1 MLNQLLAAAG
11 WPLLPKQQMQNSA
24 YTFLVVPLIG
34 WLSVVSLLVVAY
46 LATLAIEERRRNRRM
61 DQERERLGLRRA

>member
-1 MLNQLLAAAG
+1 MH
-11 WPLLPKQQMQNSA
+11 NSA

-46 LATLAIEERRRNRRM
+46 LASLMIEEKRRNRRM
-61 DQERERLGLRRA
+61 DQARARLGLRRA

>member
-1 MLNQLLAAAG
+1 
-11 WPLLPKQQMQNSA
+11 MQNSA

-46 LATLAIEERRRNRRM
+46 LATLAIEERRRHRRM
-61 DQERERLGLRRA
+61 DQERERLGLKRA

>member
-1 MLNQLLAAAG
+1 
-11 WPLLPKQQMQNSA
+11 MQNNT
-24 YTFLVVPLIG
+24 YTFIVVPVIG

-46 LATLAIEERRRNRRM
+46 LTSLMVEERRRNRRM

>member
-1 MLNQLLAAAG
+1 MFVAPSN
-11 WPLLPKQQMQNSA
+11 MQNSA
-24 YTFLVVPLIG
+24 YTFLVVPVIG

-46 LATLAIEERRRNRRM
+46 LTSLMIEERRRHRRM

>member
-1 MLNQLLAAAG
+1 MLICFRQRLDRCPEAT
-11 WPLLPKQQMQNSA
+11 MQNSA

>member
-1 MLNQLLAAAG
+1 
-11 WPLLPKQQMQNSA
+11 
-24 YTFLVVPLIG
+24 VPLIG

-61 DQERERLGLRRA
+61 DRERERLGLRRA